1 MRIFQPMERKKS
13 FAQDVRKMKLVINI
27 KDEETLRRIQTKI
40 WRICQQNN
48 CQVRLQQLPNESKR
62 LNPYQGI
69 NLDED

>member
-1 MRIFQPMERKKS
+1 MKAYHHWVRLESR
-13 FAQDVRKMKLVINI
+13 ARDVKKMKLIIQI
-27 KDEETLRRIQTKI
+27 KDEETLRRVQTKI

-48 CQVRLQQLPNESKR
+48 CQVRLKESPSELKR